1 MIWTD
6 GVSSSAVAA
15 LAYSEAGDPDAP
27 VALLVHGYPNS
38 SYLWRDCLEPI
49 AAAGWRAVAP
59 DLPGFGD
66 SPLTPGARGTW
77 ADHVA
82 ALDDFVA
89 REALAPVALVA
100 HDWGALIG
108 LRWACERT
116 YAVRA
121 LAIMGSG
128 FFPDGRWHG
137 LAQGLRTLGEGE
149 QLLDALTRESFG
161 ELLRSAS
168 PRVTDDA
175 IDEYWKAYDG
185 PQRRRAH
192 LALYRS
198 GEFSELQAYEG
209 ALAAMDVPT
218 LLLWGENDAFA
229 PVAGAFR
236 FKREIPHAEL
246 VVVEGAGHFLH
257 EDAPDRVAA
266 ELSRFLGTVRAGV
279 R

>member
-1 MIWTD
+1 MAD
-6 GVSSSAVAA
+6 
-15 LAYSEAGDPDAP
+15 LAYREAGDPDAP
-27 VALLVHGYPNS
+27 VALLVHGYPSS
-38 SYLWRDCLEPI
+38 SYLWKECLAPI

-66 SPLTPGARGTW
+66 SDPFADAAGTW
-77 ADHVA
+77 SDHVA

-89 REALAPVALVA
+89 RHDLAPLALVA

-116 YAVRA
+116 YAIRA

-137 LAQGLRTLGEGE
+137 LAQGLRTPDEGE
-149 QLLDALTRESFG
+149 RLIDSLTRESFG
-161 ELLRSAS
+161 ELLHAAS
-168 PRVTDDA
+168 PSVTEA
-175 IDEYWKAYDG
+175 ALDEYWKAYDG
-185 PQRRRAH
+185 ERRRAAH

-198 GEFSELQAYEG
+198 GEFSELARYDG
-209 ALAAMDVPT
+209 ALAALGVPT
-218 LLLWGENDAFA
+218 LLLWGEDDAFA
-229 PVAGAFR
+229 PVAGAHR

-246 VVVEGAGHFLH
+246 VVLEDVGHFLQ
-257 EDAPDRVAA
+257 EDAPQRVAA
-266 ELSRFLGTVRAGV
+266 ELARFLGTVGPGV